1 MPTYTIDRASAHVRL
16 SIYLNEFER
25 VFPFPLTYI
34 NHCLISLKTY
44 VCLNKLN
51 LFQDFGRGLLSP
63 EIKPSMTVQPFTNEQ
78 LNYFKFASIVL
89 NEFVIAL
96 RQTFKYMWDNIFG
109 HRHGYQPWDNSTVV
123 RNLFLAEEGGKSKV
137 PIHTSYEEWDCT
149 ALFQA
154 TIYAK
159 SFATPDS
166 KGDKRK
172 LYELYVKHHKVPL
185 GKFHSSVVSPSGN
198 TAETFALAID
208 QLRLLRNSLCH
219 SDKSEIDKPTFD
231 QYVQLAKEAFK
242 ALGIK
247 EDPIDA
253 IGGLTES
260 DFPTKEVRRLEESLK
275 QETRSYIECLEEVRS
290 SVQCLEEVKSGVD
303 KLIAQGNAMVKVE
316 DLALLERKIDD
327 LKLKI
332 DHDQT
337 GIKLFKILQDF
348 LYIIRI

>member
-1 MPTYTIDRASAHVRL
+1 MA
-16 SIYLNEFER
+16 
-25 VFPFPLTYI
+25 
-34 NHCLISLKTY
+34 
-44 VCLNKLN
+44 
-51 LFQDFGRGLLSP
+51 
-63 EIKPSMTVQPFTNEQ
+63 VQPFTNEQ

-89 NEFVIAL
+89 NEFAIAL
-96 RQTFKYMWDNIFG
+96 RQTFKSMWDNIFG

-137 PIHTSYEEWDCT
+137 PTHISYEEWDCT

-166 KGDKRK
+166 KGDDKT
-172 LYELYVKHHKVPL
+172 LGELYVKHHKVPR
-185 GKFHSSVVSPSGN
+185 GKFHPSVVSPSGN

-242 ALGIK
+242 ALGIMT
-247 EDPIDA
+247 DPIDA

-260 DFPTKEVRRLEESLK
+260 DFPTKEVRRLEESLR

-290 SVQCLEEVKSGVD
+290 NVECLEEVRSGVD
-303 KLIAQGNAMVKVE
+303 KLIAQGNAIVKVE

-327 LKLKI
+327 LKLKM
-332 DHDQT
+332 DQDQT
-337 GIKLFKILQDF
+337 GIN
-348 LYIIRI
+348 

>member
-1 MPTYTIDRASAHVRL
+1 
-16 SIYLNEFER
+16 
-25 VFPFPLTYI
+25 
-34 NHCLISLKTY
+34 
-44 VCLNKLN
+44 
-51 LFQDFGRGLLSP
+51 
-63 EIKPSMTVQPFTNEQ
+63 MTVQPFTNEQ

-89 NEFVIAL
+89 NEFAIAL
-96 RQTFKYMWDNIFG
+96 RQTFKSMWDNRFG
-109 HRHGYQPWDNSTVV
+109 HRPGYQLWDNSTVV
-123 RNLFLAEEGGKSKV
+123 RNLLLAEEGGKSKV
-137 PIHTSYEEWDCT
+137 PTHISYEEWDCT

-154 TIYAK
+154 TIYAR

-166 KGDKRK
+166 KGHYKT
-172 LYELYVKHHKVPL
+172 LGELYVKHHKVPL
-185 GKFHSSVVSPSGN
+185 GKFHPSVVSPSGN

-242 ALGIK
+242 ALGIMT
-247 EDPIDA
+247 DPIDA